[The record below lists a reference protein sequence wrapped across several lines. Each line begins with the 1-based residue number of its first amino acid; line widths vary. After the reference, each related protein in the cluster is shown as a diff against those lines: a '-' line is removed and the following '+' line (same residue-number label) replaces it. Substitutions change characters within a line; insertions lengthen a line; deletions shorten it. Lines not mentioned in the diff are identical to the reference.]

1 MASRPFSSSR
11 MRKAS
16 SRSSSQLLGEK
27 ESSGRR
33 KIELIQEAH
42 AFGSEQIAALG
53 QLEPVLGAKEPMN
66 AIAHHRAMP
75 HKETKLAQ
83 HLFNLSGG
91 LPADVHPRNETAA
104 QQIGQNVGIDLVVLI
119 CASAMIRVLN
129 ALANTM
135 SSRGMASSR
144 ISNRS
149 NNRFQPRLCRSL
161 PAAGPRLNLGVGRH
175 EWL

>member
-83 HLFNLSGG
+83 HSRVAFPQTCTLEMRLPRSRSAKMWASTLS
-91 LPADVHPRNETAA
+91 
-104 QQIGQNVGIDLVVLI
+104 VLI

-161 PAAGPRLNLGVGRH
+161 PAAGPRLNPGR
-175 EWL
+175 WTARMVIA

>member
-1 MASRPFSSSR
+1 

-75 HKETKLAQ
+75 HKETTLAQ

-104 QQIGQNVGIDLVVLI
+104 QQIGQNVGIDLVGLDLRLGNDSRFERVSQHDVLP
-119 CASAMIRVLN
+119 RHGLFQDFELVFPRK
-129 ALANTM
+129 
-135 SSRGMASSR
+135 SRRGER
-144 ISNRS
+144 RGI
-149 NNRFQPRLCRSL
+149 
-161 PAAGPRLNLGVGRH
+161 VG
-175 EWL
+175 